1 MRVLLI
7 EDDQAFASAFADAL
21 AELEPSIDCLHAWS
35 REGAVAALA
44 SSEYD
49 IILCDLSIPSAD
61 GALDEDVVHGIYV
74 YEQARKVH
82 PGTQILIL
90 TGHSEE
96 QIDFVATAIQEA
108 PREDLFGMRKPMAL
122 TRLIRKVNLDDC
134 ILALVEFARA
144 QQQMDDTIEIQQ
156 RDVSLS
162 SAERRL
168 LRIFARR
175 HNGAIIDVLP
185 LSGGLS
191 KSKTL
196 RVQVQDSGLVTRAV
210 AVAKLGTL
218 DAVTDEETRYRK
230 HIAPLLGVG
239 AFTPFSDEIRAG
251 AGSVAGL
258 FYTLAEEYQTSFFE
272 LLARSESDALL
283 VLDRL
288 VELERPWTSSWASR
302 QIRVED
308 LRRSMISDEQFIPR
322 ADSIRALIPLDQ
334 VERSRVTVR
343 QCSQHG
349 DLHGLNILVS
359 SDNRPV
365 LIDYGDVGIWCA
377 CYDMIV
383 LELSLLFHPKAVAVR
398 RDWPSVEQAA
408 QWPDLDVYAAGCP
421 FPEFVRRCRANAIRL
436 AAARRDVLANAY
448 SFAVRQL
455 KFPNTDKDLAL
466 AVAHSAARELL
477 RK

>member
-7 EDDQAFASAFADAL
+7 EDDQAFASAFTNAL
-21 AELEPSIDCLHAWS
+21 QDLEPSIDCLHAWS
-35 REGAVAALA
+35 REGAVAALG

-49 IILCDLSIPSAD
+49 TILCDLSIPSTD
-61 GALDEDVVHGIYV
+61 GALDEDVIHGISV
-74 YEQARKVH
+74 YQQARKLH

-96 QIDFVATAIQEA
+96 QIDFVTTAIQEA
-108 PREDLFGMRKPMAL
+108 PREDLFGMRRPMAL

-134 ILALVEFARA
+134 ILSLVEFARA
-144 QQQMDDTIEIQQ
+144 QQQMDDTIEIQE
-156 RDVSLS
+156 RGIALT

-168 LRIFARR
+168 LRIFAQR

-191 KSKTL
+191 QSKTL

-210 AVAKLGTL
+210 AVAKLGSL
-218 DAVTDEETRYRK
+218 ESVTDEETRYRK

-239 AFTPFSDEIRAG
+239 SFTSFSDEIRAG

-258 FYTLAEEYQTSFFE
+258 FYTLAEEYQTSFFDV
-272 LLARSESDALL
+272 LARSERDALL

-288 VELERPWTSSWASR
+288 VELERPWTSSWASK

-308 LRRSMISDEQFIPR
+308 LRRSMISDDQFIPY
-322 ADSIRALIPLDQ
+322 ADSVRALIPLDQ
-334 VERSRVTVR
+334 VERCRVTVR
-343 QCSQHG
+343 QCPQHG

-359 SDNRPV
+359 GENRPV

-383 LELSLLFHPKAVAVR
+383 LELSLLFHPTSVAVR
-398 RDWPSVEQAA
+398 GDWPSVEQAA
-408 QWPDLDVYAAGCP
+408 RWNDLDVYVADCP

-436 AAARRDVLANAY
+436 AAARRDVFANAY

-455 KFPNTDKDLAL
+455 KYPNTDKNLAL
-466 AVAHSAARELL
+466 AVARCAARELL
-477 RK
+477 RT